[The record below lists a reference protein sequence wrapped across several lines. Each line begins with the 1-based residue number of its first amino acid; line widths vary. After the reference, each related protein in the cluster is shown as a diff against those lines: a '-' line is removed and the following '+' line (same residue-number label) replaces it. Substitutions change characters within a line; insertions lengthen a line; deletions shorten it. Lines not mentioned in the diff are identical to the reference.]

1 MEEITLKRVPDKSVF
16 WFGRVAFEKCREA
29 STGEELVLCRIHGT
43 DSVVYIAEHALVT
56 VFNLSKKPGRGGAGF
71 SMKTY
76 LILQG

>member
-1 MEEITLKRVPDKSVF
+1 MEEITLKRVPDKSIF
-16 WFGRVAFEKCREA
+16 WFGCIGFEKCGPA
-29 STGEELVLCRIHGT
+29 GAGGELVLCRIHGT